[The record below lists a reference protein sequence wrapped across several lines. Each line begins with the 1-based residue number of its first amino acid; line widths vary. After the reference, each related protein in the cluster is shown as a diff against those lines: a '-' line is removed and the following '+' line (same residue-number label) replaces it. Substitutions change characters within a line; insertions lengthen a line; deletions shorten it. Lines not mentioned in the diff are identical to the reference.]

1 MDLKGNTMNYIDKK
15 LKEMKPYLG
24 KKSNDKYESRK
35 KLWTKQ
41 IVENGWA
48 DYETWSLDSFLAPYI
63 SERLKVFKQKVNG
76 FPNGFTFK
84 SWKNTIDKMIKT
96 FDFIASD
103 KYYNLTPKQQ
113 KNVTEGLELF
123 AKYYQHL
130 WW

>member
-1 MDLKGNTMNYIDKK
+1 MNYIDKK